1 MKKLTKL
8 LTSLPLI
15 GAAITPVVYVSS
27 CGKTNLEEVID
38 MVEFKKDTPYAPTF
52 KPLLEEDPEAGP
64 YNQIEATNAY
74 INHMSNHPDD
84 FKQDMLNYVNDF
96 TNNYWHS
103 TNSVLGEMK
112 EFEFGVGTPTFGKTT
127 IWSFGYEPDIVDTIS
142 FVEKAH
148 FIFENN
154 ALGGDATIKTE
165 FTLTVKYTNLVFRC
179 HEYFAEESGELNGWT
194 PGIIDW
200 TLGDEAF
207 WLHKYNSNPWSIS
220 YSCVDEMTKTIPGVE
235 GKPGIEIKNCRYFSG
250 LIDEGDKL
258 FNLYEY
264 RKKTDNPQLE
274 NDIIDI
280 IMMKHKRPSYYF
292 TPDENRC
299 VENVPDVCLTD
310 QLTMTVKKNDD
321 DDDKWDIAGVSL
333 IPAFHQIYKPTIK
346 LDINTEAEGLILPEA
361 TGEDNAITIPKNAV
375 LEQLYDSKHNL
386 MIRGV
391 SLKSPYTEITGPGEY
406 HSYTINEKML
416 PVIITTNGQQIKTT
430 LYLHYNSIKVYVV
443 EM

>member
-15 GAAITPVVYVSS
+15 GAAITPVAYISS

-64 YNQIEATNAY
+64 YNQIEATDAY

-96 TNNYWHS
+96 TSNYWHN

-142 FVEKAH
+142 FVEQAH
-148 FIFENN
+148 FVFENN

-165 FTLTVKYTNLVFRC
+165 FTLSIKYTNLVFRC
-179 HEYFAEESGELNGWT
+179 YEYFAESDDELSGWT

-280 IMMKHKRPSYYF
+280 IIMKHKRPSYYF
-292 TPDENRC
+292 TPDENRW
-299 VENVPDVCLTD
+299 VKNVPDVCLTD
-310 QLTMTVKKNDD
+310 QLTMTVKTDHKTDLE
-321 DDDKWDIAGVSL
+321 IAGVNL
-333 IPAFHQIYKPTIK
+333 IPEFKQIVKPTIK
-346 LDINTEAEGLILPEA
+346 FNIETEGEGLVLPES
-361 TGEDNAITIPKNAV
+361 TGEDNAITIPKDAV
-375 LEQLYDSKHNL
+375 LEILPGSKQIL
-386 MIRGV
+386 RITGV
-391 SLKSPYTEITGPGEY
+391 SLKSAYTETTGSGEY

-416 PVIITTNGQQIKTT
+416 PVIIKSGEEEIKTT

-443 EM
+443 EI